1 MAKIYL
7 FGSFS
12 LNSVAGLENILLGLY
27 QQGHEFI
34 VSDGKGADSA
44 FHMSLSRIGALDR
57 TTVYAV
63 NKAYCNNYGI
73 KERIFNTILDEAN
86 KQLHI
91 VDKESG
97 QVVKVIENI
106 EKLEELDGNQEYK
119 DFRDKLMMDECA
131 IAICAWKDESK
142 REFNRIKSLS
152 IKNKPCYTYKF

>member
-73 KERIFNTILDEAN
+73 KERIFNILC
-86 KQLHI
+86 
-91 VDKESG
+91 
-97 QVVKVIENI
+97 NI
-106 EKLEELDGNQEYK
+106 SNTKIKITFIGLYK
-119 DFRDKLMMDECA
+119 TSTVSSHL
-131 IAICAWKDESK
+131 II
-142 REFNRIKSLS
+142 L
-152 IKNKPCYTYKF
+152 